1 MTNVELQ
8 LNFSDYPMAES
19 KKVKWSIISG
29 SCRPIYYIYT
39 HTNTACITYGPKAR
53 VWKNMKATSWKY
65 CRNPFLKNPEVSLTL
80 IYTFILTHELHHQVT
95 VLLVWI
101 CIFISTTTVL
111 IGPLNLHIRF
121 TNIAHK
127 KFLQHKGREKMKNC
141 ITLRKRQATYK
152 PDIDMRNM
160 SPWCAFRL
168 LCIARKYR

>member
-8 LNFSDYPMAES
+8 LNFSDYPMAEC

-39 HTNTACITYGPKAR
+39 YTNTACITHSPKAR
-53 VWKNMKATSWKY
+53 VWKNMKAKSWKY
-65 CRNPFLKNPEVSLTL
+65 SRNPEVSLTL

-101 CIFISTTTVL
+101 CIFISSTTVL

-127 KFLQHKGREKMKNC
+127 KFLQHKGRKNEKLHNVKKKTGNV
-141 ITLRKRQATYK
+141 
-152 PDIDMRNM
+152 
-160 SPWCAFRL
+160 
-168 LCIARKYR
+168 